1 MLRNTNMSCA
11 KTKNFLTASG
21 FTLLEVMIAI
31 FVLSV
36 GLLGLALLQ
45 TTGLRLN
52 TDSHSRT
59 QATYAAYDI
68 IDKMRASVKG
78 LASNADVITALN
90 SYEISSTSAANA
102 IISTYQGCKASTCN
116 CASVICSASQRT
128 TYDLG
133 QWYEQQDR
141 LLPGAKDAAGVTSAG
156 RALIDVNNN
165 TVTVTLVWMEQ
176 ENQATQRRTQSW
188 NVEIY
193 R

>member
-1 MLRNTNMSCA
+1 MLRVADMPPSEIKRC
-11 KTKNFLTASG
+11 TAMSG

-68 IDKMRASVKG
+68 VDKMRASVKG
-78 LASNADVITALN
+78 LATNADVISALSN
-90 SYEISSTSAANA
+90 YEINSTSAANA
-102 IISTYQGCKASTCN
+102 VISTYQGCKASTCN
-116 CASVICSASQRT
+116 CASAVCSASQRT

-141 LLPGAKDAAGVTSAG
+141 LLPGAKDAAGITSAG
-156 RALIDVNNN
+156 RALVDVNNN
-165 TVTVTLVWMEQ
+165 AVTVTLVWMEQ
-176 ENQATQRRTQSW
+176 ENQASQKRTQSW